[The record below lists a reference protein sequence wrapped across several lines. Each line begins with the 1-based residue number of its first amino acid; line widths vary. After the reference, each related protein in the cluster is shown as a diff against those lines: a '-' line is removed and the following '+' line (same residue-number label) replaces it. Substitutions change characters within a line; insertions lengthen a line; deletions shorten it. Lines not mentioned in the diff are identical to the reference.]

1 MLSIVHELAL
11 TDTGLLPS
19 LVRDYLQ
26 GHPNLNR
33 LTAYPYSFDSF
44 EKAIANKQTES
55 IDRNLLYDVLKDQ
68 YTTLSPSSAISENI
82 ALLKSETTFT
92 VTAAHQ
98 PCLFLGPLY
107 NIYKIAAAIN
117 TTIQLKNKYPAY
129 HFVPVF
135 WLGSEDHDVEELN
148 HAFVSGVKVEWKE
161 CGTGAAGQ
169 WKTDTLKVAIDE
181 LKKVSTHSAI
191 ISVLEEGLKKHRTFG
206 SFMQYFVHELFKD
219 YGLVV
224 LDQDD
229 ARLKKRFA
237 AVITDEV
244 LNSRATQV
252 LAPTLHYLD
261 THYKVQAKPREINFF
276 YLGDGYRERI
286 IRNETTQRFEVNNK
300 DISFSQAE
308 ILEEIQQHPERF
320 SPNVILRPL
329 YQEMILPNLAF
340 TGGAG
345 ELGYWLQLKPVFD
358 FYQVNFPLLA
368 HRPSMAIV
376 PASLQKKIEKLGL
389 TYSDFF
395 NDTDTIIHQYMQQQL
410 SEEQSLKEEQE
421 KLATLFESVLQ
432 KAEKADSTLKAAAQ
446 AEKQKAITAL
456 QNLENKMLKAEK
468 RKQETAINQIKGVKE
483 ILYPGQV
490 LQERR
495 ENFIPHYNN
504 DFTSTLV
511 QYADPFKKQFLILS
525 EL

>member
-1 MLSIVHELAL
+1 MLSIVHEIAL

-26 GHPNLNR
+26 GHPDLNR
-33 LTAYPYSFDSF
+33 LTTYPYSFDSF
-44 EKAIANKQTES
+44 EKAIADKQTES
-55 IDRNLLYDVLKDQ
+55 IDRNLLSDVLKEQ
-68 YTTLSPSSAISENI
+68 YASIAPSSAVLENI

-117 TTIQLKNKYPAY
+117 TTLQLKEKFPNYD
-129 HFVPVF
+129 FVPVF

-161 CGTGAAGQ
+161 CGTGAAGK
-169 WKTDTLKVAIDE
+169 WKTDTLKAVIEE
-181 LKKVSTHSAI
+181 LKKVSPNTAI
-191 ISVLEEGLKKHRTFG
+191 VSVLEEGLKDHSTFG

-224 LDQDD
+224 LNQDD

-237 AVITDEV
+237 AVMTDEV
-244 LNSRATQV
+244 LNSRATHV
-252 LAPTLHYLD
+252 LEPTLSYLD
-261 THYKVQAKPREINFF
+261 AHYKVQARPREINFF

-286 IRNETTQRFEVNNK
+286 VRNETTQRLEVNNK
-300 DISFSQAE
+300 DISFSKAE

-329 YQEMILPNLAF
+329 YQEIILPNLAF

-345 ELGYWLQLKPVFD
+345 ELSYWLQLKPIFD

-376 PASLQKKIEKLGL
+376 PASVQKKIEKLGL
-389 TYSDFF
+389 TYADFF
-395 NDTDTIIHQYMQQQL
+395 SDTDVIINRYMQQHV
-410 SEEQSLKEEQE
+410 SEEQSLKGEQQKLESMFEEI
-421 KLATLFESVLQ
+421 LQ
-432 KAEKADSTLKAAAQ
+432 KAEKADSTLKAAVQ
-446 AEKQKAITAL
+446 AEKQKAMTAL

-468 RKQETAINQIKGVKE
+468 RKQETAINQIKGVKDV
-483 ILYPGQV
+483 LYPGQV

-495 ENFIPHYNN
+495 ENFIPHYNS
-504 DFTSTLV
+504 DFISTIV
-511 QYADPFKKQFLILS
+511 QHADPFKKQFLILS